1 MSIKFGTLIARE
13 ILRMILIIIGFLILI
28 LILNKTS
35 YARKHSEECHMW
47 LRVMWEVYE
56 VKGVLGFGVLLRY
69 RGLSWEPLEAQILQY
84 TSKFFTIKKTTYPFL
99 FIKHL
104 PPHLL
109 PIRLLA
115 FGHFCAC
122 FSTCSHLL
130 LCVLHM
136 CLLTL
141 SYIHKH
147 TNEFHRLHERH
158 IAYVSI
164 NTIIYN
170 G

>member
-1 MSIKFGTLIARE
+1 
-13 ILRMILIIIGFLILI
+13 
-28 LILNKTS
+28 
-35 YARKHSEECHMW
+35 
-47 LRVMWEVYE
+47 MWEVYE

-84 TSKFFTIKKTTYPFL
+84 TSKFFTIKKTAYSLL

-115 FGHFCAC
+115 FGHFYTC
-122 FSTCSHLL
+122 FSTCSYLL

-170 G
+170 GKRSIYKCVQCVLCVIYAHGYVLVYMDGGRVVG